1 MHPLSPSPPP
11 PQMKFNLEIIACAT
25 LTQSFGQGPKGLVQR
40 FRAMHALH
48 FVFYQ
53 SFKASIVCLWI
64 DTAKNKPRLI
74 IKT

>member
-1 MHPLSPSPPP
+1 MHPLSPSPP

-25 LTQSFGQGPKGLVQR
+25 LTQSFGQGPKGLGQR
-40 FRAMHALH
+40 FRAMRALH

-53 SFKASIVCLWI
+53 SFKASIVCFWI
-64 DTAKNKPRLI
+64 DTAENKHKLI